1 MKPMRRTIRTLA
13 ATAVLASGALGTPA
27 HAVAGVGATPSD
39 FNGDGYADLAIAAPR
54 EAVADKRRAGAV
66 TILYGTAAGLTATNA
81 ERWHQDQPGVKGIIH
96 GNERFGSALATGDF
110 DADGFADLA
119 IGVPNDTYAGLRH
132 AGAVNVLYG
141 SAQGLT
147 AARDQRW
154 WQASLPDEPEERD
167 RFGAALAAGDFDQ
180 DGYVDLAIGVPNE
193 TIGATTS
200 AGIVEIVDGGPDGLS
215 SIGAVILTRASI
227 GESDVDWGAFGSR
240 LAAGDFDQDLS
251 ADLAIGEP
259 GIDGGG
265 VGVVY
270 GDPDGL
276 DGGRHERWTQ
286 DSAGILGEAG
296 DDLFGTA
303 LAIGDFD
310 GNAIDDIATGATYDF
325 VSTCGASGCN
335 AGAVAVLYGTLSG
348 LSATGN
354 QLWTQDSS
362 GIPGTAG
369 DEWIFGASLAAG
381 DFDGNGADDLAV
393 GAPGEDD
400 DIGSVT
406 VIPGGAGGLTAVG
419 AKHWTQDTPGVP
431 GQADNNVIFGWA
443 LASHDFGHSARAD
456 LAISA
461 IGTEDVVLLYGTSTG
476 LDASSAQIWSQGSPG
491 VPGSEEGDQF
501 GFTFAP

>member
-1 MKPMRRTIRTLA
+1 MRRTIRILA
-13 ATAVLASGALGTPA
+13 ATAALASGALAAPR
-27 HAVAGVGATPSD
+27 HAVAGVAAMPSD

-54 EAVADKRRAGAV
+54 EGVADKRRAGAV
-66 TILYGTAAGLTATNA
+66 TVLYGTADGLTATNA
-81 ERWHQDQPGVKGIIH
+81 QRWHQDQPGVKGVSH

-119 IGVPNDTYAGLRH
+119 IGVPNDTYEGLKH

-141 SAQGLT
+141 TAQGLT

-167 RFGAALAAGDFDQ
+167 RFGAALASGDFDQ
-180 DGYVDLAIGVPNE
+180 DSYMDLAIGVPDE
-193 TIGATTS
+193 TIGATTF
-200 AGIVEIVDGGPDGLS
+200 AGIVEIVNGGPDGLS
-215 SIGAVILTRASI
+215 SIGAVTLTRASI
-227 GESDVDWGAFGSR
+227 GESDMNWAKFGSR
-240 LAAGDFDQDLS
+240 LAAGDFDNDLS

-259 GIDGGG
+259 WIDGGG
-265 VGVVY
+265 IGVVY
-270 GDPDGL
+270 GHPDGL
-276 DGGRHERWTQ
+276 GSGSHERWTQ
-286 DSAGILGEAG
+286 DTPGILGEAG

-303 LAIGDFD
+303 LTIGDFD
-310 GNAIDDIATGATYDF
+310 GDAIDDLAIGATYDF
-325 VSTCGASGCN
+325 VSTCGASGCR
-335 AGAVAVLYGTLSG
+335 AGAVAILYGTLSG

-381 DFDGNGADDLAV
+381 DFDGDGADDLAV

-400 DIGSVT
+400 GIGSVT
-406 VIPGGAGGLTAVG
+406 VMPGGADGLTAVG

-461 IGTEDVVLLYGTSTG
+461 IGTEDVVLLYGTAAG
-476 LDASSAQIWSQGSPG
+476 LDSSGAQIWSQDSPG
-491 VPGSEEGDQF
+491 VPGSEQGEDQF
-501 GFTFAP
+501 GSTFAP